1 MWKTGLQTD
10 TELTG
15 EVLIDRVSIDTYG
28 RLVVEFQSR
37 THFRGLFVDKHHSI
51 PSETKATFEPPMNV
65 QTNFTLELVWTE
77 ETYETPVQV
86 LKNQKISGYLFSF
99 LALESN
105 LDVQSKG
112 LHWRIQSQPY
122 PMQCEPNSK
131 VPTRPSPITS

>member
-65 QTNFTLELVWTE
+65 QTNFTLELMWTE

-86 LKNQKISGYLFSF
+86 HNSQKMYRIKLYFSTGKQF
-99 LALESN
+99 QLTVERTTLEN
-105 LDVQSKG
+105 
-112 LHWRIQSQPY
+112 
-122 PMQCEPNSK
+122 
-131 VPTRPSPITS
+131 TT

>member
-51 PSETKATFEPPMNV
+51 SSDTKASFEPPMNV

-86 LKNQKISGYLFSF
+86 SLVKS
-99 LALESN
+99 
-105 LDVQSKG
+105 
-112 LHWRIQSQPY
+112 
-122 PMQCEPNSK
+122 C
-131 VPTRPSPITS
+131 